1 MKVILKQNIDDHG
14 KIGEIINVSNG
25 FARNYLIPK
34 GLAAEA
40 SSRTI
45 QSLEHEKKKILQ
57 KAEKEKHQAQ
67 VLMDKLSVVNCAIA
81 RRVGEQDKLFGSVN
95 TKDIECALKEHGVEI
110 DRKYI
115 VLDEPIKAL
124 GEFMVKI
131 KIAAGYSTD
140 IKVQVVREG

>member
-14 KIGEIINVSNG
+14 KIGEIINVSDG

-57 KAEKEKHQAQ
+57 KAEKEKHNAQ
-67 VLMDKLSVVNCAIA
+67 VLMDKLASVNCIIA

-95 TKDIECALKEHGVEI
+95 TKDIESALKEQGLDI
-110 DRKYI
+110 DRKDI
-115 VLDEPIKAL
+115 VMDEPMKAL

-131 KIAAGYSTD
+131 KIAASYSAE
-140 IKVQVVREG
+140 IKVQVVKEG